1 MAPHLLDQI
10 DEPGDLR
17 ELTHEELAQVAQDA
31 RDTIISVITERG
43 GHLASNLGVVELTL
57 ALHRIFDSPT
67 DRIVWDTT
75 NQLYTHK
82 LVTGRRDEFKDIRL
96 EGGLSGFGE
105 PSESLHDTLAAGHA
119 GTGLSI
125 ALGIAE
131 GAENRKLDSWTIA
144 VVGDGA
150 MTSGS
155 SFEALNN
162 IVHLNPEKLIVILND
177 NGMSISENIG
187 FLTNW
192 RKRLITHPEYQSMIE
207 RMKALSKRM
216 PTGELM
222 YGLVKRFNTALA
234 GFIVPTM
241 FWTEMGFQYLGPI
254 DGHDFKQLEQTLK
267 QARTPTGLV
276 PLVHVVTHKGHGY
289 EPAEDDPVRFHQP
302 SSPLGD
308 ASGAPTYSSVFA
320 QTITRIMQED
330 ESVVGI
336 SAAML
341 EGTGLVGVQREFPE
355 RVFDVGIAEQHAVSM
370 AAGMAS
376 AGLNP
381 FVSIYSTFLQRAFDQ
396 IVHDVCLQN
405 LPVTLIADRAGIVG
419 EDGKTH
425 HGAFDITYL
434 RCLPNAVVAA
444 PSNENE
450 LQHLVYTSYKH
461 RGPFAIRIARGAAV
475 GVPLDS
481 DLKELPLGKGYVVR
495 EGRDVVIFGLG
506 KANNAA
512 EEAAEILAE
521 YGIDCGVVNPVFVK
535 PLDIELL
542 LEHRS
547 QRPPDCHGG
556 RERDS
561 RRVRL
566 GGAGSAR
573 RCWRERR
580 SGPPYRYAG
589 LLHRA
594 RHCCRPATTA
604 ATGRTGH
611 CRKSAEHI
619 LPERYEEISRQRS
632 RPGSGSG
639 GVAGSDVPA
648 TKRGS
653 TVGTFSWPLRIS
665 SMDGR
670 ETRDVEATV
679 DTGAAYTTLPGSLLR
694 EIGVTPMGKR
704 RFLLADGRRIELD
717 YGESPCIRRRRERGD
732 SGGLWR
738 RRCPSPAG
746 SLHPGGSGPSC
757 GPSGATTGPDA
768 PHYVLGEALSRQE
781 SRLVSLLGRH
791 KGSAHTWP
799 AISKPLKQTEP
810 SQPDAVP
817 D

>member
-1 MAPHLLDQI
+1 MSDRLLDQI

-17 ELTHEELAQVAQDA
+17 ELTHEELAQVAQEA
-31 RDTIISVITERG
+31 RDIIISVITERG

-57 ALHRIFDSPT
+57 ALHRVFDSPR
-67 DRIVWDTT
+67 DRMVWDTT

-105 PSESLHDTLAAGHA
+105 PSESAHDTLAAGHA

-125 ALGIAE
+125 ALGVAE
-131 GAENRKLDSWTIA
+131 GAANQKLDSWTIA

-162 IVHLNPEKLIVILND
+162 IVHLNPEKFIVVLND

-192 RKRLITHPEYQSMIE
+192 RKRLITHPEYQAMIE
-207 RMKALSKRM
+207 RMKALSKRV

-222 YGLVKRFNTALA
+222 YDLVKRFNTALA

-267 QARTPTGLV
+267 QAMTPTGLV
-276 PLVHVVTHKGHGY
+276 PVVHVVTHKGHGY

-308 ASGAPTYSSVFA
+308 SSGAPTYSSVFA
-320 QTITRIMQED
+320 QTISRIMRED

-341 EGTGLVGVQREFPE
+341 EGTGLVGVQREFPD

-405 LPVTLIADRAGIVG
+405 LPVTIIADRAGIVG

-425 HGAFDITYL
+425 HGAFDITYM

-444 PSNENE
+444 PMDENE
-450 LQHLVYTSYKH
+450 LQHLVYTAYKH

-481 DLKELPLGKGYVVR
+481 DLKELPLGKGSVVR

-506 KANNAA
+506 KASNAA
-512 EEAAEILAE
+512 LAAADMLTE
-521 YGIDCGVVNPVFVK
+521 YGIECGVVNPIFVK
-535 PLDIELL
+535 PLDIDLL
-542 LEHRS
+542 LDTARS
-547 QRPPDCHGG
+547 VPRIVTVEENVLAGG
-556 RERDS
+556 F
-561 RRVRL
+561 
-566 GGAGSAR
+566 GSAVL
-573 RCWRERR
+573 EALAE
-580 SGPPYRYAG
+580 AG
-589 LLHRA
+589 MDDVSVNRIGMPDLFVEHG
-594 RHCCRPATTA
+594 TA
-604 ATGRTGH
+604 ADQRHRLQLDAQGI
-611 CRKSAEHI
+611 AERV
-619 LPERYEEISRQRS
+619 LTAFFP
-632 RPGSGSG
+632 
-639 GVAGSDVPA
+639 DA
-648 TKRGS
+648 TKRS
-653 TVGTFSWPLRIS
+653 QQEV
-665 SMDGR
+665 
-670 ETRDVEATV
+670 AA
-679 DTGAAYTTLPGSLLR
+679 GA
-694 EIGVTPMGKR
+694 
-704 RFLLADGRRIELD
+704 
-717 YGESPCIRRRRERGD
+717 
-732 SGGLWR
+732 
-738 RRCPSPAG
+738 
-746 SLHPGGSGPSC
+746 
-757 GPSGATTGPDA
+757 
-768 PHYVLGEALSRQE
+768 
-781 SRLVSLLGRH
+781 
-791 KGSAHTWP
+791 
-799 AISKPLKQTEP
+799 
-810 SQPDAVP
+810 
-817 D
+817 

>member
-1 MAPHLLDQI
+1 MAPRLLDKI

-17 ELTHEELAQVAQDA
+17 GLTHEELAQIAQEA
-31 RDTIISVITERG
+31 RDTIITVITERG

-57 ALHRIFDSPT
+57 ALHRVFDSPK

-105 PSESLHDTLAAGHA
+105 PSESMHDTLAAGHA

-125 ALGIAE
+125 ALGVAE
-131 GAENRKLDSWTIA
+131 GAANQKLDSWTIA
-144 VVGDGA
+144 IVGDGA

-162 IVHLNPEKLIVILND
+162 IVHLNPDKFIVVLND

-192 RKRLITHPEYQSMIE
+192 RKRLITHPEYQAMIE

-254 DGHDFKQLEQTLK
+254 DGHDFRQLEQTLK
-267 QARTPTGLV
+267 QAMSPTGLV

-308 ASGAPTYSSVFA
+308 SSGAPTYSSVFA
-320 QTITRIMQED
+320 QTVSRIMKQD

-341 EGTGLVGVQREFPE
+341 EGTGLVSVQREFPD

-381 FVSIYSTFLQRAFDQ
+381 FVSIYSTFLQRGFDQ
-396 IVHDVCLQN
+396 IVHDVCLQD
-405 LPVTLIADRAGIVG
+405 LPVTIIADRAGIVG

-444 PSNENE
+444 PADENE
-450 LQHLVYTSYKH
+450 LQHLVHTAYKH
-461 RGPFAIRIARGAAV
+461 QGPFAIRIARGAAV
-475 GVPLDS
+475 GVPMDS
-481 DLKELPLGKGYVVR
+481 ELMELPIGKGRVVR
-495 EGRDVVIFGLG
+495 EGLDVAIFGLG
-506 KANNAA
+506 KSNSAA
-512 EEAAEILAE
+512 LEAAEMLAE
-521 YGIDCGVVNPVFVK
+521 HGIDCGVVNPIFVK
-535 PLDIELL
+535 PLDIDLL
-542 LEHRS
+542 LDTARKVPRIVTVEENVLAGGFGSAVLETLAEAGMDDVTVHRIGMPDFFIEHGTAADQRHRLQLDAQGIVERVLGAFFPESTKRS
-547 QRPPDCHGG
+547 QQ
-556 RERDS
+556 E
-561 RRVRL
+561 V
-566 GGAGSAR
+566 
-573 RCWRERR
+573 
-580 SGPPYRYAG
+580 
-589 LLHRA
+589 
-594 RHCCRPATTA
+594 A
-604 ATGRTGH
+604 AA
-611 CRKSAEHI
+611 S
-619 LPERYEEISRQRS
+619 
-632 RPGSGSG
+632 
-639 GVAGSDVPA
+639 
-648 TKRGS
+648 
-653 TVGTFSWPLRIS
+653 
-665 SMDGR
+665 
-670 ETRDVEATV
+670 
-679 DTGAAYTTLPGSLLR
+679 
-694 EIGVTPMGKR
+694 
-704 RFLLADGRRIELD
+704 
-717 YGESPCIRRRRERGD
+717 
-732 SGGLWR
+732 
-738 RRCPSPAG
+738 
-746 SLHPGGSGPSC
+746 
-757 GPSGATTGPDA
+757 
-768 PHYVLGEALSRQE
+768 
-781 SRLVSLLGRH
+781 
-791 KGSAHTWP
+791 
-799 AISKPLKQTEP
+799 
-810 SQPDAVP
+810 
-817 D
+817 

>member
-1 MAPHLLDQI
+1 MSDRLLDQI

-17 ELTHEELAQVAQDA
+17 ELTHEELAQVAQEA
-31 RDTIISVITERG
+31 RDIIISVITERG

-57 ALHRIFDSPT
+57 ALHRVFDSPK
-67 DRIVWDTT
+67 DRMVWDTT

-105 PSESLHDTLAAGHA
+105 PSESPHDTLAAGHA

-125 ALGIAE
+125 ALGVAE
-131 GAENRKLDSWTIA
+131 GAANQKLDSWTIA

-162 IVHLNPEKLIVILND
+162 IVHLNPDKFIVVLND

-192 RKRLITHPEYQSMIE
+192 RKRLITHPEYQAMIE
-207 RMKALSKRM
+207 RMKALSKRV

-222 YGLVKRFNTALA
+222 YDLVKRFNTALA

-267 QARTPTGLV
+267 QAMTPTGLV
-276 PLVHVVTHKGHGY
+276 PVVHVVTHKGHGY

-308 ASGAPTYSSVFA
+308 SSGAPTYSSVFA
-320 QTITRIMQED
+320 QTISRIMRED

-341 EGTGLVGVQREFPE
+341 EGTGLVGVQREFPD

-405 LPVTLIADRAGIVG
+405 LPVTIIADRAGIVG

-425 HGAFDITYL
+425 HGAFDITYM

-444 PSNENE
+444 PMDENE
-450 LQHLVYTSYKH
+450 LQHLVYTAYKH

-481 DLKELPLGKGYVVR
+481 DLKELPLGKGSVVR

-506 KANNAA
+506 KASNAA
-512 EEAAEILAE
+512 LAAADMLTE
-521 YGIDCGVVNPVFVK
+521 YGIECGVVNPIFVK
-535 PLDIELL
+535 PLDIDLL
-542 LEHRS
+542 LDTARS
-547 QRPPDCHGG
+547 VPRIVTVEENVLAGG
-556 RERDS
+556 F
-561 RRVRL
+561 
-566 GGAGSAR
+566 GSAVL
-573 RCWRERR
+573 EAIAE
-580 SGPPYRYAG
+580 AG
-589 LLHRA
+589 MDDVSVNRIGMPDLFVEHG
-594 RHCCRPATTA
+594 TA
-604 ATGRTGH
+604 ADQRHRLQLDAQGI
-611 CRKSAEHI
+611 AERV
-619 LPERYEEISRQRS
+619 LTTFFP
-632 RPGSGSG
+632 
-639 GVAGSDVPA
+639 DA
-648 TKRGS
+648 TKRS
-653 TVGTFSWPLRIS
+653 QQEV
-665 SMDGR
+665 
-670 ETRDVEATV
+670 AA
-679 DTGAAYTTLPGSLLR
+679 GA
-694 EIGVTPMGKR
+694 
-704 RFLLADGRRIELD
+704 
-717 YGESPCIRRRRERGD
+717 
-732 SGGLWR
+732 
-738 RRCPSPAG
+738 
-746 SLHPGGSGPSC
+746 
-757 GPSGATTGPDA
+757 
-768 PHYVLGEALSRQE
+768 
-781 SRLVSLLGRH
+781 
-791 KGSAHTWP
+791 
-799 AISKPLKQTEP
+799 
-810 SQPDAVP
+810 
-817 D
+817 

>member
-1 MAPHLLDQI
+1 MAPRLLDQI

-17 ELTHEELAQVAQDA
+17 GLTHEELAQVAQEA

-57 ALHRIFDSPT
+57 ALHRIFDSPR

-105 PSESLHDTLAAGHA
+105 PSESPHDTLAAGHA

-125 ALGIAE
+125 ALGVAE
-131 GAENRKLDSWTIA
+131 GAANQKLDSWTIT

-162 IVHLNPEKLIVILND
+162 IVHLNPDKFIVVLND

-192 RKRLITHPEYQSMIE
+192 RKRLITHPEYQAMIE
-207 RMKALSKRM
+207 RMKALSKRV

-267 QARTPTGLV
+267 QAQTASTTPSGLV

-308 ASGAPTYSSVFA
+308 SSGAPTYSSVFA
-320 QTITRIMQED
+320 NTVSRIMEED

-341 EGTGLVGVQREFPE
+341 EGTGLVSVQSKFPD

-444 PSNENE
+444 PADENE
-450 LQHLVYTSYKH
+450 LQQLVYTAYRH
-461 RGPFAIRIARGAAV
+461 QGPFAIRIARGAAV
-475 GVPLDS
+475 GVPLDG
-481 DLKELPLGKGYVVR
+481 DLKELPIGRGRVVR
-495 EGRDVVIFGLG
+495 EGRDVAIFGLG
-506 KANNAA
+506 KSTSAA
-512 EEAAEILAE
+512 AEAAEMLAE
-521 YGIDCGVVNPVFVK
+521 YGIECGVVNPIFVK
-535 PLDIELL
+535 PLDVDLL
-542 LEHRS
+542 LDTARS
-547 QRPPDCHGG
+547 VPRIVTVEENVQAGG
-556 RERDS
+556 F
-561 RRVRL
+561 
-566 GGAGSAR
+566 GSAVLEALAEAGMDDVAVHR
-573 RCWRERR
+573 IGMPDFFIEHGAAADQRHRLQLDAQGIVERVL
-580 SGPPYRYAG
+580 GAFFP
-589 LLHRA
+589 
-594 RHCCRPATTA
+594 
-604 ATGRTGH
+604 
-611 CRKSAEHI
+611 
-619 LPERYEEISRQRS
+619 
-632 RPGSGSG
+632 
-639 GVAGSDVPA
+639 DA
-648 TKRGS
+648 TKRS
-653 TVGTFSWPLRIS
+653 QQEV
-665 SMDGR
+665 
-670 ETRDVEATV
+670 
-679 DTGAAYTTLPGSLLR
+679 AAAS
-694 EIGVTPMGKR
+694 
-704 RFLLADGRRIELD
+704 
-717 YGESPCIRRRRERGD
+717 
-732 SGGLWR
+732 
-738 RRCPSPAG
+738 
-746 SLHPGGSGPSC
+746 
-757 GPSGATTGPDA
+757 
-768 PHYVLGEALSRQE
+768 
-781 SRLVSLLGRH
+781 
-791 KGSAHTWP
+791 
-799 AISKPLKQTEP
+799 
-810 SQPDAVP
+810 
-817 D
+817 